1 MDSNFV
7 FPEFCVKSFVQNCT
21 SNIYVRH
28 VIILNVLHFKD
39 GGQFLDILLT
49 VLRRKS
55 VVDSEELVHSVLSTL
70 NNLSYYPTSKDGA
83 FGERQLEIAQ
93 GELYL
98 ISQN

>member
-1 MDSNFV
+1 M
-7 FPEFCVKSFVQNCT
+7 FPEFCVKSDVQNCT
-21 SNIYVRH
+21 SNIHVKH
-28 VIILNVLHFKD
+28 VIILNLLLLKD

-70 NNLSYYPTSKDGA
+70 NNLSYYPTANDGA

-93 GELYL
+93 GKLYF
-98 ISQN
+98 I